1 MPISCREST
10 NAGNSLKS
18 VGFIVK
24 SRDLWIHLLI
34 KSNGINIMVLVNLN
48 VYFSFLKDIIFLSM

>member
-1 MPISCREST
+1 MPISCSEST

-24 SRDLWIHLLI
+24 SRDLWIHLSI
-34 KSNGINIMVLVNLN
+34 KSNGIKMIFLNLN
-48 VYFSFLKDIIFLSM
+48 VYGSFLKDIMFLSM